1 MKGIQVQDA
10 GQVSAV
16 DLPQP
21 ELKKGYALIKVMAA
35 SICGT
40 DVSTFRGTNVNVSS
54 YPIVIG
60 HETAGIVEA
69 VDENNRY
76 GIKKGDHV
84 VLDPYLYC
92 GKCYPCSQGK
102 TNCCETLRCL
112 GVHCDGSMCEYFA
125 HPVHMLRK
133 VPQDMPWE
141 RVPLAEPLVISMH
154 GLHTCQLKA
163 GEHIAIIGAGAIGL
177 LAGMGA
183 LAYDAV
189 PIIVDV
195 VDERLELARSFGV
208 PHTVNPAK
216 EDAVAKI
223 MEITKG
229 RGAECVME
237 ASGSDAGVRSTIDY
251 AAYTGRI
258 ALTGWPKHDITL
270 PTNLITKKELQIR
283 GSRNGAGE
291 FEEAIDLIYTGKV
304 PAEKIISKVVPYT
317 ELPHMLGELAEH
329 PGDYL
334 KVVGLFHEEG

>member
-1 MKGIQVQDA
+1 MKGIQVQGA
-10 GQVSAV
+10 GQASLVE
-16 DLPQP
+16 LPQP
-21 ELKKGYALIKVMAA
+21 QREEGYAIVKVMAA

-60 HETAGIVEA
+60 HETAGVVED
-69 VDENNRY
+69 VDENNKY

-92 GKCYPCSQGK
+92 GECYPCSQGK

-133 VPQDMPWE
+133 VPRDMPWE

-183 LAYDAV
+183 LAYGAV
-189 PIIVDV
+189 PVIVDV
-195 VDERLELARSFGV
+195 VDERLELAKSFGI

-223 MEITKG
+223 MEITNN
-229 RGAECVME
+229 RGVECVME
-237 ASGSDAGVRSTIDY
+237 ASGSDAGVRSTLDY

-258 ALTGWPKHDITL
+258 ALTGWPKHEITL
-270 PTNLITKKELQIR
+270 PTNLITKKELHIR

-291 FEEAIDLIYTGKV
+291 FEEAIELIYTGKV

-317 ELPHMLGELAEH
+317 ELPHMLGELDQH

-334 KVVGLFHEEG
+334 KVVGLFHTEG

>member
-1 MKGIQVQDA
+1 MKGIQVKGTGLA
-10 GQVSAV
+10 EVV

-21 ELKKGYALIKVMAA
+21 QQKDGYAIVKVMAA

-60 HETAGIVEA
+60 HETAGIVEE

-92 GKCYPCSQGK
+92 GHCYPCSQGK
-102 TNCCETLRCL
+102 TNCCETLHCL

-125 HPVHMLRK
+125 HPIHMLQK
-133 VPQDMPWE
+133 VPMDMPWE
-141 RVPLAEPLVISMH
+141 RIPLAEPLVISMH
-154 GLHTCQLKA
+154 GLHTCQLKE

-183 LAYDAV
+183 LAYGAV
-189 PIIVDV
+189 PILIDV
-195 VDERLELARSFGV
+195 VDERLELAQAFGI
-208 PHTVNPAK
+208 PYTVNPAK
-216 EDAVAKI
+216 EDAVARV

-258 ALTGWPKHDITL
+258 ALTGWPKHEITL

-291 FEEAIDLIYTGKV
+291 FEEAIDLIYSGKV
-304 PAEKIISKVVPYT
+304 PVEKIISKVVPYDQ
-317 ELPHMLGELAEH
+317 LPHMLGELAEH

-334 KVVGLFHEEG
+334 KVVGLFHTEG

>member
-1 MKGIQVQDA
+1 MKGIQVQGA
-10 GQVSAV
+10 GQASLVE
-16 DLPQP
+16 LPQP
-21 ELKKGYALIKVMAA
+21 QREEGYAIVKVMAA

-60 HETAGIVEA
+60 HETAGIVED

-92 GKCYPCSQGK
+92 GSCYPCSQGK
-102 TNCCETLRCL
+102 TNCCETLHCL
-112 GVHCDGSMCEYFA
+112 GVHCDGSMCEYFS

-154 GLHTCQLKA
+154 GLHTCRLKA
-163 GEHIAIIGAGAIGL
+163 GEHIVIIGAGAIGL

-195 VDERLELARSFGV
+195 VDERLELAKSFGI
-208 PHTVNPAK
+208 PYTVNPAR
-216 EDAVAKI
+216 EDAVARV

-229 RGAECVME
+229 RGAECCME
-237 ASGSDAGVRSTIDY
+237 ASGSDAGVRSTI
-251 AAYTGRI
+251 
-258 ALTGWPKHDITL
+258 
-270 PTNLITKKELQIR
+270 
-283 GSRNGAGE
+283 S
-291 FEEAIDLIYTGKV
+291 
-304 PAEKIISKVVPYT
+304 
-317 ELPHMLGELAEH
+317 
-329 PGDYL
+329 
-334 KVVGLFHEEG
+334 

>member
-60 HETAGIVEA
+60 HETAGIVET